1 MDEREA
7 VLGRLWEL
15 TTLLSDDLDKG
26 LAERGL
32 TRSRAPVVWQ
42 LHQRGPVTQRELAEA
57 LGVTAR
63 NVTGLV
69 DGLEAAGIVTRE
81 PHPTDRRATLIT
93 LTERGAASA
102 AEMATRQRD
111 FAHDLFADEPD
122 LATFAAVLDRVLARL
137 RP

>member
-15 TTLLSDDLDKG
+15 TVLLSEDLDKG
-26 LAERGL
+26 LADRGL
-32 TRSRAPVVWQ
+32 TRSRAPVVWE
-42 LHQRGPVTQRELAEA
+42 LHRRGPVTQRVLAEA

-93 LTERGAASA
+93 LTGQGAAAA
-102 AEMATRQRD
+102 AEMAAQQRD
-111 FAHDLFADEPD
+111 FARELFADEPE
-122 LATFAAVLDRVLARL
+122 LATFAAVLDRLLARL
-137 RP
+137 RS